1 MAEVKNSFLASKM
14 NKDLDDRLIPNG
26 EYRDARN
33 ISVGR
38 SEDDD
43 IGALENVLG
52 NSKILGP
59 GGIPLELDETLV
71 CISYFMDNSN
81 NIIYQFLTNYNGN
94 EETFATSTHKITR
107 LDFDNN
113 QYTTLVEGT
122 FLNFCTTN
130 LILGINLI
138 GNLLFWTDNRNQPR
152 KINVELANPQNI
164 ISPNYYTTEQQI
176 SVAKYAP
183 VDPILLYKKAVVT
196 VVDQISPIIFEVN
209 DINGVEVGMTV
220 ISNNAVSCDFI
231 TITEISGNNI
241 TLSGESSP
249 GIKPTDIL
257 TLLIS
262 TMTNQ
267 SDDPTWPGDPDF
279 LEDKYI
285 RFSYRFRFN
294 DGEYSLMAPFTQIA
308 FIPKQKGY
316 FLNGNEK
323 EAYASTIVNWMENN
337 VNNVELL
344 INLPDKGSNI
354 NNSYKII
361 ELDILYKESD
371 SLAVKVLET
380 IPVTSS
386 VISELDTNIYTYQYQ
401 SQKPYKTLSEA
412 QTIRV
417 YDKVPITALAQDV
430 SGNRIIY
437 GNFRDQHTA
446 PLSINYNVAVLP
458 KQDIFTNFIEYPNH
472 TLKQNRNYQVGFILA
487 DKYGRQSSVIL
498 SSNDV
503 STDSNS
509 TYFGGSTVYSPY
521 YNDTNSPNVKCW
533 NGNALSVL
541 INSTIN
547 SSLDMSAGT
556 PGLYAEVINGG
567 NGFIITS
574 GIVNNVG
581 PYTYNFDSTSDI
593 ENIPTVGTY
602 LRGEYTDFVQVIPND
617 PDIIP
622 PDVYPN
628 YTITTNGEIS
638 TIYNLSINDPDIKY
652 AYNINPLG
660 WYSYKIVVRQQ
671 EQDYY
676 NAYLPGML
684 NGYPIKQTYGSQVTY
699 DAGVATLQNGIN
711 TTEFPTTE
719 VNKTAHIVLLNDN
732 INKIPRDLAEVGPD
746 QKQYRS
752 SVELYGRVENTVIRI
767 PSNPLDTITA
777 LAVSTTTTFTYDTT
791 TYPEVIEAI
800 AGDSLICMDSGAIWY
815 KNTTIVS
822 NIIIGTT
829 GTIKFTPANIAGY
842 SDFII
847 NQGSNKQYYPPK
859 KSDLASTIANATDLK
874 FLLNTVDNITGSAAI
889 NLYQLETNPIVARIS
904 TTNGIGV
911 EAEDM
916 LPYLSVYETKPIS
929 SLLDLFWETT
939 STGLIADLNADINTG
954 FNGPSTLAKFDFIF
968 YENQD
973 PNGIGIGTGDADS
986 PYITD
991 TFSVLTPEGSTVVG
1005 ITNATLAVVNLENT
1019 IVTSN
1024 FELVSSG
1031 GDYRI
1036 KITNNQP
1043 FIYGTNAN
1051 IRSYLFYI
1059 TFTYNG
1065 TDTTLS
1071 FNGSL
1076 SNIEPSFDLPCGD
1089 YDVTITQNDTNIVTF
1104 TGVNGSFTNS
1114 DSELH
1119 WEIYSGNEDGYFTI
1133 NGNTGVLTKTVFPIT
1148 SNPITANKVYN
1159 LGIRLWDAWNTTTG
1173 IGDLFATCTVTITTW
1188 PASVPLHF
1196 YQTLTT
1202 ASPGSVDAFHGY
1214 VTEQAGGI
1222 YTGSAYGLFYV
1233 SPKVIEPFDSAGYPP
1248 PAFGDQSPS
1257 KNRIGAPSA
1266 PECGTNYQL
1275 CINMESLST
1284 PTPSPASYTGLTAG
1298 ALLWSIELTGA
1309 SYTSPFGQWRCNGSS
1324 TSYTEGTASILIYA
1338 RPLNSTSLDPNS
1350 WTLVTDYNN
1359 VQETSPGVSANTW
1372 DLANQN
1378 IKPTVKVSTNN
1389 SFYST
1394 KPKLGKSTVSF
1405 ITTSE
1410 TPMQWAIAV
1419 KLTKKTNCGYDLD
1432 PGGYW
1437 NQWFKNEITAKVSC
1451 QDANYLR
1458 PGPTR
1463 PVQVFSTGLEDP
1475 ITNYPSGVPFT
1486 TQDATV
1492 HDASFQQT
1500 VANNTISSTIIEL
1513 VNNNGILITPGMVVS
1528 GPSIIG
1534 FTQVSQINVDDNPN
1548 KIEITTTQTLTS
1560 GDLLTFSVSFNTSKG
1575 TVYSPLVIGYGTN
1588 VRQFYTDI
1596 TCLLPW
1602 TPPVPGKFY
1611 VFMNPFLDYQ
1621 TGTGGSDFMPEVQD
1635 QPYFSA
1641 RFNASGQVYESD
1653 TTAYTSQSGW
1663 EHDPIQSGEPL
1674 KTGRNIRQQNGN
1686 L

>member
-59 GGIPLELDETLV
+59 GGEPLESDETLV
-71 CISYFMDNSN
+71 CIGYFMDNSN
-81 NIIYQFLTNYNGN
+81 NTIYQFLTNYTGENDF
-94 EETFATSTHKITR
+94 TTSTHKITR

-113 QYTTLVEGT
+113 NQYTTLVEGV

-130 LILGINLI
+130 LVLGVNLL

-164 ISPNYYTTEQQI
+164 ITPDYYTTEQQI

-183 VDPILLYKKAVVT
+183 VDPILLYKKVT
-196 VVDQISPIIFEVN
+196 VTVTGQSSPIIFEVN
-209 DINGVEVGMTV
+209 DITGVEVGMTV
-220 ISNNAVSCDFI
+220 ISITATSCDFI
-231 TITEISGNNI
+231 TITEIDGNNI
-241 TLSGESSP
+241 TLSGETIP
-249 GIKPTDIL
+249 AIKEDDVL

-262 TMTNQ
+262 TMTDQ

-316 FLNGNEK
+316 FVNGNER
-323 EAYASTIVNWMENN
+323 EAYASTIINWMENN
-337 VNNVELL
+337 VNNIELL
-344 INLPDKGSNI
+344 VPLPDKGSNI
-354 NNSYKII
+354 NTSYKIT

-401 SQKPYKTLSEA
+401 SQKPYKTLPEA

-446 PLSINYNVAVLP
+446 PLSINYNVTVLP

-503 STDSNS
+503 STDSGS
-509 TYFGGSTVYSPY
+509 VYFGGSTVYSPY
-521 YNDTNSPNVKCW
+521 YNETNSPNVKCW

-541 INSTIN
+541 INNTIN
-547 SSLDMSAGT
+547 SAVDTSAGT
-556 PGLYAEVINGG
+556 PGLYAEVVNGG
-567 NGFIITS
+567 VGFIITA
-574 GIVNNVG
+574 GDVDNIG
-581 PYTYNFDSTSDI
+581 PYTYTFESASNEEDLP
-593 ENIPTVGTY
+593 NIGTY
-602 LRGEYTDFVQVIPND
+602 LRGEYIDFVEVLTYDDTSAP
-617 PDIIP
+617 
-622 PDVYPN
+622 V
-628 YTITTNGEIS
+628 YTITTDHEIN

-684 NGYPIKQTYGSQVTY
+684 NGYPTKQTYGSQVVY
-699 DAGVATLQNGIN
+699 DVAGLASLQNGIN

-767 PSNPLDTITA
+767 PSNPGDVITA
-777 LAVSTTTTFTYDTT
+777 LAPSTTTTFTYDTVA
-791 TYPEVIEAI
+791 YPEAIEAA
-800 AGDSLICMDSGAIWY
+800 AGDEIICMDSGAIWY
-815 KNTTIVS
+815 KNTTVVS
-822 NIIIGTT
+822 NVIVGTT
-829 GTIKFTPANIAGY
+829 GTITFTPPNIAGY

-859 KSDLASTIANATDLK
+859 KSDLASTIANAIDLK
-874 FLLNTVDNITGSAAI
+874 FLLNTVDNIAGSAAI
-889 NLYQLETNPIVARIS
+889 NLYQLETNPIVARVS

-911 EAEDM
+911 DAENM
-916 LPYLSVYETKPIS
+916 LPYLSVYETKPVS

-954 FNGPSTLAKFDFIF
+954 FNGPSTLAKFDFLF

-973 PNGIGIGTGDADS
+973 PNGVGTGTGDADS

-991 TFSVLTPEGSTVVG
+991 SFAVLTPEGSPVVG
-1005 ITNATLAVVNLENT
+1005 ITNATLAVLNLENT
-1019 IVTSN
+1019 IVTNN
-1024 FELVSSG
+1024 FELVPSG
-1031 GDYRI
+1031 GGYRI
-1036 KITNNQP
+1036 KITDNQP
-1043 FIYGTNAN
+1043 FIYDVNAN
-1051 IRSYLFYI
+1051 IRSYIFYI

-1065 TDTTLS
+1065 TNTVLS

-1076 SNIEPSFDLPCGD
+1076 NNIAPSFDLDCGD
-1089 YDVTITQNDTNIVTF
+1089 YDVTITKNDVNIVTF
-1104 TGVNGSFTNS
+1104 TGVNGSFAGSNS
-1114 DSELH
+1114 GLH
-1119 WEIYSGNEDGYFTI
+1119 WEIVSGNSEGYFSI
-1133 NGNTGVLTKTVFPIT
+1133 NGVTGNLTRVLEIQG
-1148 SNPITANKVYN
+1148 NQVYN
-1159 LGIRLWDAWNTTTG
+1159 LGIRLWDAWDSTTG
-1173 IGDLFATCTVTITTW
+1173 TGDLFATCTVAITTW
-1188 PASVPLHF
+1188 PAAVPPHFQQTITTTSLPSVNCF
-1196 YQTLTT
+1196 YSYLT
-1202 ASPGSVDAFHGY
+1202 
-1214 VTEQAGGI
+1214 EEAGGI
-1222 YTGSAYGLFYV
+1222 FTGSSYGLFYT
-1233 SPKVIEPFDSAGYPP
+1233 SPYVIEPSDSAGFPP
-1248 PAFGDQSPS
+1248 NVGGVQSPF
-1257 KNRIGAPSA
+1257 KTRIGAPSA
-1266 PECGTNYQL
+1266 PECGTDYQL

-1284 PTPSPASYTGLTAG
+1284 PTPAIESYTGLTSG
-1298 ALLWSIELTGA
+1298 ALLWSVELIGESLPNPLSG
-1309 SYTSPFGQWRCNGSS
+1309 SYRCAGN
-1324 TSYTEGTASILIYA
+1324 TNSYTEGTASILIYA
-1338 RPLNSTSLDPNS
+1338 RPITDNSTNSNS
-1350 WTLVTDYNN
+1350 WELITDYNN
-1359 VQETSPGVSANTW
+1359 VQETSPSVPANTW
-1372 DLANQN
+1372 DAANPD
-1378 IKPTVKVSTNN
+1378 IKPTVKISTNN
-1389 SFYST
+1389 DFYAT
-1394 KPKLGKSTVSF
+1394 KPKNGKSTVSF
-1405 ITTSE
+1405 ITTSD
-1410 TPMQWAIAV
+1410 TPMQWAIAI
-1419 KLTKKTNCGYDLD
+1419 KLTKKTNCAFF
-1432 PGGYW
+1432 PAYW
-1437 NQWFKNEITAKVSC
+1437 NQLYRDEITARVKC
-1451 QDANYLR
+1451 QDANFLY

-1463 PVQVFSTGLEDP
+1463 PVQTFRTGMEDP
-1475 ITNYPSGVPFT
+1475 VTSYPTGIPFP
-1486 TQDATV
+1486 TQDATI
-1492 HDASFQQT
+1492 HDASFIQVAAADT
-1500 VANNTISSTIIEL
+1500 VASTIIEL
-1513 VNNNGILITPGMVVS
+1513 VNNNGILIAPGMIVTGDNIV
-1528 GPSIIG
+1528 G
-1534 FTQVSQINVDDNPN
+1534 FTEVSEINVAGDPN
-1548 KIEITTTQTLTS
+1548 KIQVTTAQTLTT
-1560 GDLLTFSVSFNTSKG
+1560 GDELTFESTFDISKG
-1575 TVYSPLVIGYGTN
+1575 IVYSPLVVGYGIN

-1596 TCLLPW
+1596 DCLLPW
-1602 TPPVPGKFY
+1602 NPPVPGSYY

-1621 TGTGGSDFMPEVQD
+1621 TGTGGNVFMPFVQD
-1635 QPYFSA
+1635 LPYFSA

-1653 TTAYTSQSGW
+1653 TIAYTSQSGW
-1663 EHDPIQSGEPL
+1663 EHDAIQPNEPL
-1674 KTGRNIRQQNGN
+1674 KTGRNITQQNGN